1 MMPHERCQRSGCWL
15 NSFFAIK
22 NIPLPKFH
30 LGQRVR
36 LEFVSE
42 EDGQSCVH
50 EGVVMG
56 VYLAPPQWL
65 EGWWYW
71 VSWEVFSGAFS
82 LPVPHLEEAHE
93 DDLEAI
99 EERVN

>member
-22 NIPLPKFH
+22 NIPLPKFY

-36 LEFVSE
+36 CEYVSADDE
-42 EDGQSCVH
+42 QTYVD

-56 VYLAPPQWL
+56 VFPAPPGWL
-65 EGWWYW
+65 EGWWYY
-71 VSWEVFSGAFS
+71 VSWEVFSQSIS
-82 LPVPHLEEAHE
+82 LPTPHLEEAHE
-93 DDLEAI
+93 NDLEAI
-99 EERVN
+99 EEG